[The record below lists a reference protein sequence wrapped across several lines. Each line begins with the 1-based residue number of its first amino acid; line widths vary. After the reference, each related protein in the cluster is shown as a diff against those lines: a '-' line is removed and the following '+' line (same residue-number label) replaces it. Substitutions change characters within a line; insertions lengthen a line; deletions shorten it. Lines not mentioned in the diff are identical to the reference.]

1 MPSYDIE
8 EETVGGKALSSRGR
22 PSASRRALH
31 VATKLLF
38 ATGRAAWVLGTT
50 LLVLGVPL
58 IIEMDRE
65 AQAVEME
72 QQAMGV
78 LSGGAAGAGAAPS
91 T

>member
-1 MPSYDIE
+1 MPFEIE
-8 EETVGGKALSSRGR
+8 EEPVGGSRALRGHPSR
-22 PSASRRALH
+22 SAFALH

-78 LSGGAAGAGAAPS
+78 LSGGGPGAAPS